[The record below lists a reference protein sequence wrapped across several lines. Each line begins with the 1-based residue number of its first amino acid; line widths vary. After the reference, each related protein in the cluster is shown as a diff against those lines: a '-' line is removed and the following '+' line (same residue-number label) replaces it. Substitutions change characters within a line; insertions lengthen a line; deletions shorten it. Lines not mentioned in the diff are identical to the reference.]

1 NRSFGVN
8 WQYFIQFPFV
18 SQLQEICFWCA
29 SQPLILLHLLVE
41 SASLNTLTFT
51 DDYYKLLKINK
62 PIDKPQWQSRRDYLI
77 PSLNRDEK

>member
-1 NRSFGVN
+1 MDK
-8 WQYFIQFPFV
+8 FILNIV
-18 SQLQEICFWCA
+18 CDDS
-29 SQPLILLHLLVE
+29 SKMLITHGANK
-41 SASLNTLTFT
+41 SSLNTLTFT